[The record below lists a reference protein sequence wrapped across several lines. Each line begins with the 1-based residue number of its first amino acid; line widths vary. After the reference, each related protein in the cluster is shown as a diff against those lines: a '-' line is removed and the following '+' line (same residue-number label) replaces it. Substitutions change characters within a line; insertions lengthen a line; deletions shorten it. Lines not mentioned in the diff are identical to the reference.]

1 MRLPEVFESADN
13 RYRVERYL
21 GEGGSGRVYL
31 VVCQEDSCCYALKV
45 SVDDEVSRVS
55 LYREAR
61 ILSSVV
67 HPAFPTVREIWEA
80 HGRVC
85 LVMSYIR
92 GRTLQMLMDRKLY
105 QGEKCFE
112 PDEVLSWMMQLAE
125 GLSYLHRHSV
135 IYRDLKPSNVM
146 VTDSG
151 QLGLIDFGAACILG
165 DEMEVGEMGT
175 PGFAPPEQYSHV
187 CGPGPW
193 TDVYGFGALLHFLL
207 TGDYPAEKIFFF
219 REIRLC
225 PKSGRQW
232 PVGESVFRR
241 RQLRIMNQL
250 VLECTAREPEKR
262 RTSWRRISGMLYAAS
277 EDASRRRRMF
287 FRRLSIG
294 IAGLSLTVYLSLSAF
309 ADYWRSAAYER
320 TLDQVESAESAD
332 AESILL
338 NAIGMMPERIDA
350 YQALYDAYMQDGL
363 LSEEE
368 WQQIQKLM
376 RLNREYLKAD
386 EAKWVILSYQ
396 LGIAVYLQSDAGIS
410 KGQAAA
416 WFQNVEESDMEE
428 LDLGVYDEWKYIWQ
442 KRAVI
447 FRRWSLSEVFDL
459 GNSQKPSAGST
470 ERGAFWTEVHSVL
483 QDDLYPEEP
492 RWELAVYDR
501 ILGMMVERAVYD
513 MQSENVSEE
522 EIETV
527 LTEINRRLAEDDGSA
542 RQNEKEIILEKEA
555 MLRKR
560 MQMAAEVRQ

>member
-61 ILSSVV
+61 ILSSLV

-165 DEMEVGEMGT
+165 DGMEVGEMGT

-207 TGDYPAEKIFFF
+207 PGDCPAEKIFFF

-232 PVGESVFRR
+232 SVGERVFRR
-241 RQLRIMNQL
+241 GQLRIMNQL

-262 RTSWRRISGMLYAAS
+262 RTSWRRISRMLYAAS
-277 EDASRRRRMF
+277 KDASRRRRMV

-294 IAGLSLTVYLSLSAF
+294 IAGLFLTFYLSLSAF

-320 TLDQVESAESAD
+320 TLDQAESAESAD

-363 LSEEE
+363 LSKEE

-410 KGQAAA
+410 KGQAAV
-416 WFQNVEESDMEE
+416 WFQNVEEADMKE

-447 FRRWSLSEVFDL
+447 FRRWSLSEVSDL
-459 GNSQKPSAGST
+459 GNSQKPPAGST
-470 ERGAFWTEVHSVL
+470 ERGLFWTEVHSVL
-483 QDDLYPEEP
+483 QNDLYPEEP

-522 EIETV
+522 EIEAV

-542 RQNEKEIILEKEA
+542 RQNEKEIILEKET

>member
-13 RYRVERYL
+13 RYRVERCL

-45 SVDDEVSRVS
+45 SADGEVSRVS

-92 GRTLQMLMDRKLY
+92 GRTLQMLMDKKLY

-112 PDEVLSWMMQLAE
+112 PDEILSWMMQLAE

-151 QLGLIDFGAACILG
+151 QLGLIDFGAAFILG

-232 PVGESVFRR
+232 SVGERVFRR
-241 RQLRIMNQL
+241 GQLRIMNQL

-262 RTSWRRISGMLYAAS
+262 RTSWRRISRMLYAAS

-320 TLDQVESAESAD
+320 TLDQAESAD

-396 LGIAVYLQSDAGIS
+396 LGIAVYLRSDAGIS

-416 WFQNVEESDMEE
+416 WFQNVEEADMEK

-447 FRRWSLSEVFDL
+447 FRRWSLSEVSDL
-459 GNSQKPSAGST
+459 GNSQKSPAGST
-470 ERGAFWTEVHSVL
+470 ERGLFWTEVHSVL

-522 EIETV
+522 EIEAV

>member
-31 VVCQEDSCCYALKV
+31 VVCQEDNCCYALKV

-61 ILSSVV
+61 ILSSLV

-85 LVMSYIR
+85 LVMSYIM

-165 DEMEVGEMGT
+165 DGMEVGEMGT

-232 PVGESVFRR
+232 SVGERVFRR

-262 RTSWRRISGMLYAAS
+262 RTSWRRISRMLYAAS

-309 ADYWRSAAYER
+309 ADYLRSAAYER
-320 TLDQVESAESAD
+320 TLDQAESAESAD

-363 LSEEE
+363 LSKEE

-410 KGQAAA
+410 KGQAAV
-416 WFQNVEESDMEE
+416 WFQNVEEADMKE

-447 FRRWSLSEVFDL
+447 FRRWSLSEVSDL
-459 GNSQKPSAGST
+459 GNSQKPPAGST
-470 ERGAFWTEVHSVL
+470 ERGLFWTEVHSVL
-483 QDDLYPEEP
+483 QNDLYPEEP

-522 EIETV
+522 EIEAV

>member
-31 VVCQEDSCCYALKV
+31 VVCQEDNCCYALKV

-61 ILSSVV
+61 ILSSLV

-85 LVMSYIR
+85 LVMSYIM

-165 DEMEVGEMGT
+165 DGMEVGEMGT

-207 TGDYPAEKIFFF
+207 TGDCPAEKIFFF
-219 REIRLC
+219 REIRPC

-232 PVGESVFRR
+232 SVGERVFRR
-241 RQLRIMNQL
+241 GQLRIMNQL

-262 RTSWRRISGMLYAAS
+262 RTSWRRISRMLYVAS
-277 EDASRRRRMF
+277 KDASRRRRMF

-294 IAGLSLTVYLSLSAF
+294 IAGLFLTFYLSLSAF

-320 TLDQVESAESAD
+320 TLDQAESAESAD

-416 WFQNVEESDMEE
+416 WFQNVEEADMEE

-459 GNSQKPSAGST
+459 ENSQKPSAGST
-470 ERGAFWTEVHSVL
+470 ERGLFWTEVHSVL
-483 QDDLYPEEP
+483 QNDLYPEEP

-522 EIETV
+522 ELEAV

>member
-13 RYRVERYL
+13 RYRVERCL

-31 VVCQEDSCCYALKV
+31 VVCQEDSGCYALKV
-45 SVDDEVSRVS
+45 SADDEVSRVS

-61 ILSSVV
+61 ILSLVV
-67 HPAFPTVREIWEA
+67 HPAFPAVREIWEA

-92 GRTLQMLMDRKLY
+92 GRTLQMLMNRKLY

-112 PDEVLSWMMQLAE
+112 PDEVLPWMMQLAE

-193 TDVYGFGALLHFLL
+193 TDVYEFGALLHFLL
-207 TGDYPAEKIFFF
+207 TGDYPAEKIFSF
-219 REIRLC
+219 REIRFC

-232 PVGESVFRR
+232 SVGERVFRR

-250 VLECTAREPEKR
+250 VLECTAREPERR
-262 RTSWRRISGMLYAAS
+262 RTSWRRISRMLYAAS

-294 IAGLSLTVYLSLSAF
+294 ISGISLTVYLSLSAF
-309 ADYWRSAAYER
+309 DNYLRSAAYER
-320 TLDQVESAESAD
+320 TLDQVESAELAD

-338 NAIGMMPERIDA
+338 NAIGTMPERIDA
-350 YQALYDAYMQDGL
+350 YQALYDVYMQDGL

-376 RLNREYLKAD
+376 HLNREYLKAD

-396 LGIAVYLQSDAGIS
+396 LGIAVYLQSDDGIS
-410 KGQAAA
+410 KGQAAV
-416 WFQNVEESDMEE
+416 WFQNVEEADMEK

-442 KRAVI
+442 KRAMI

-459 GNSQKPSAGST
+459 RNSQKPPAGST
-470 ERGAFWTEVHSVL
+470 EGRLFWTEVHSVL
-483 QDDLYPEEP
+483 QDDLYLEEP

-501 ILGMMVERAVYD
+501 ILGMMVERAVCD

-522 EIETV
+522 EIEAV

-560 MQMAAEVRQ
+560 MQLAAEVRK

>member
-13 RYRVERYL
+13 RYRVERCL

-45 SVDDEVSRVS
+45 SVDDEVARVS

-92 GRTLQMLMDRKLY
+92 GRTLQMLMNRKLY

-112 PDEVLSWMMQLAE
+112 PDEVLPWMMQLAE

-146 VTDSG
+146 ITDSG

-232 PVGESVFRR
+232 SVGERVFRR

-250 VLECTAREPEKR
+250 VLECTARELEKR
-262 RTSWRRISGMLYAAS
+262 RTSWRRISRMLYAAS

-309 ADYWRSAAYER
+309 ADYLRSEAYER
-320 TLDQVESAESAD
+320 ALDQVESAESAD
-332 AESILL
+332 AESLLL
-338 NAIGMMPERIDA
+338 NAIGKMPERIDA

-368 WQQIQKLM
+368 WQRIQKLM

-416 WFQNVEESDMEE
+416 WFQNVEEADMKE

-447 FRRWSLSEVFDL
+447 FRRWSLSEVSDL
-459 GNSQKPSAGST
+459 ENSQKSPAGST
-470 ERGAFWTEVHSVL
+470 ERGLFWTEVHSVL

-522 EIETV
+522 EIEAV

>member
-13 RYRVERYL
+13 RYRVERCL

-45 SVDDEVSRVS
+45 SADDEVSRVS
-55 LYREAR
+55 LYREAC

-92 GRTLQMLMDRKLY
+92 GRTLQMLMDKKLY

-112 PDEVLSWMMQLAE
+112 PDEILSWMMQLAE

-151 QLGLIDFGAACILG
+151 QLGLIDFGAAFILG

-207 TGDYPAEKIFFF
+207 TGDCPAEKIFFF

-232 PVGESVFRR
+232 SVGERVFRR
-241 RQLRIMNQL
+241 GQLRIMNQL

-262 RTSWRRISGMLYAAS
+262 RTSWRRISRMLYAAS

-309 ADYWRSAAYER
+309 ADHLRSAAYER

-368 WQQIQKLM
+368 WLQIQKLM

-386 EAKWVILSYQ
+386 EAKWMILSYQ

-416 WFQNVEESDMEE
+416 WFQNVEEADMEE

-447 FRRWSLSEVFDL
+447 FRRWSLSEVSDL
-459 GNSQKPSAGST
+459 GNSQKSPAGST

-522 EIETV
+522 EIEAV

>member
-1 MRLPEVFESADN
+1 MFESADN

-262 RTSWRRISGMLYAAS
+262 RTSWRRISRMLYAAS

-416 WFQNVEESDMEE
+416 WFQNVEEADMEE

>member
-1 MRLPEVFESADN
+1 
-13 RYRVERYL
+13 
-21 GEGGSGRVYL
+21 
-31 VVCQEDSCCYALKV
+31 
-45 SVDDEVSRVS
+45 
-55 LYREAR
+55 
-61 ILSSVV
+61 
-67 HPAFPTVREIWEA
+67 
-80 HGRVC
+80 
-85 LVMSYIR
+85 
-92 GRTLQMLMDRKLY
+92 
-105 QGEKCFE
+105 
-112 PDEVLSWMMQLAE
+112 
-125 GLSYLHRHSV
+125 
-135 IYRDLKPSNVM
+135 M

-165 DEMEVGEMGT
+165 DGMEVGEMGT

-207 TGDYPAEKIFFF
+207 TGDCPAEKIFFF

-232 PVGESVFRR
+232 SVGERVFRR
-241 RQLRIMNQL
+241 GQLRIMNQL

-262 RTSWRRISGMLYAAS
+262 RTSWRRISGMLYVAS
-277 EDASRRRRMF
+277 KDASRRRRMF

-294 IAGLSLTVYLSLSAF
+294 IAGLFLTFYLSLSAF
-309 ADYWRSAAYER
+309 VDYWRSAAYER
-320 TLDQVESAESAD
+320 TLDQAESAESAD

-416 WFQNVEESDMEE
+416 WFQNVEEADMEE

-447 FRRWSLSEVFDL
+447 FRRWSLSEVSDL
-459 GNSQKPSAGST
+459 GNSQKSPAGST

-522 EIETV
+522 EIEAV

>member
-262 RTSWRRISGMLYAAS
+262 RTSWRRISRMLYAAS

>member
-13 RYRVERYL
+13 RYRVERCL

-45 SVDDEVSRVS
+45 SVDDDVSRVS

-112 PDEVLSWMMQLAE
+112 PDEVLPWMMQLAE

-135 IYRDLKPSNVM
+135 IYRDLKPYNVM

-165 DEMEVGEMGT
+165 DVMEVGEMGT

-232 PVGESVFRR
+232 SVGERVFRR
-241 RQLRIMNQL
+241 GQLRIMNQL

-262 RTSWRRISGMLYAAS
+262 RTSWRRISRMLYAAS
-277 EDASRRRRMF
+277 KDASRRRRMF

-294 IAGLSLTVYLSLSAF
+294 IAGLFLTFYLSLSAF
-309 ADYWRSAAYER
+309 ADYWRSADYER
-320 TLDQVESAESAD
+320 TLDQAESAESAD

-416 WFQNVEESDMEE
+416 WFQNVEEADMEE
-428 LDLGVYDEWKYIWQ
+428 LDFGVYDEWKYIWQ

-447 FRRWSLSEVFDL
+447 FRRWSLSEVSDL
-459 GNSQKPSAGST
+459 ENSQKSPAGST

-513 MQSENVSEE
+513 MQSESVSEE
-522 EIETV
+522 EIEAV

>member
-45 SVDDEVSRVS
+45 SADGEVSRVS

-92 GRTLQMLMDRKLY
+92 GRTLQMLMNRKLY

-165 DEMEVGEMGT
+165 DGMEVGEMGT

-232 PVGESVFRR
+232 SVGERVFRR
-241 RQLRIMNQL
+241 GQLRIMNQL

-262 RTSWRRISGMLYAAS
+262 RTSWRRISRMLYAAS

-309 ADYWRSAAYER
+309 ADHLRSAAYER
-320 TLDQVESAESAD
+320 TLDQVESAKSAD

-396 LGIAVYLQSDAGIS
+396 LGIAVYLRSDAGIS

-416 WFQNVEESDMEE
+416 WFQNVEEADMEE

-459 GNSQKPSAGST
+459 GNSQKPPAGST
-470 ERGAFWTEVHSVL
+470 ERGLFWTEVHSVL

-522 EIETV
+522 EIEAV

>member
-45 SVDDEVSRVS
+45 SADGEVSRVS

-92 GRTLQMLMDRKLY
+92 GRTLQMLMNRKLY

-165 DEMEVGEMGT
+165 DGMEVGEMGT

-232 PVGESVFRR
+232 SVGERVFRR
-241 RQLRIMNQL
+241 GQLRIMNQL

-262 RTSWRRISGMLYAAS
+262 RTSWRRISRMLYVAS

-309 ADYWRSAAYER
+309 ADHLRSAAYER
-320 TLDQVESAESAD
+320 TLDQVESAKSAD

-396 LGIAVYLQSDAGIS
+396 LGIAVYLRSDAGIS

-416 WFQNVEESDMEE
+416 WFQNVEEADMEE

-459 GNSQKPSAGST
+459 GNSQKPPAGST
-470 ERGAFWTEVHSVL
+470 ERGLFWTEIHSVL

-522 EIETV
+522 EIEAV

>member
-13 RYRVERYL
+13 RYRVERCL

-92 GRTLQMLMDRKLY
+92 GRTLQMLMNRKLY
-105 QGEKCFE
+105 QGEKGFE

-151 QLGLIDFGAACILG
+151 QLGLIDFGAACIPG

-232 PVGESVFRR
+232 SVGERVFRR

-262 RTSWRRISGMLYAAS
+262 RTSWRRISRMLYAAS
-277 EDASRRRRMF
+277 KDASRRRRMF

-294 IAGLSLTVYLSLSAF
+294 IAGLFLTFYLSLSAF

-320 TLDQVESAESAD
+320 TLDQAESAESAD

-416 WFQNVEESDMEE
+416 WFQNVEEADMEE

-459 GNSQKPSAGST
+459 GNSQKPPAGST
-470 ERGAFWTEVHSVL
+470 ERGLFWTEVHSVL

-522 EIETV
+522 EIEAV

>member
-262 RTSWRRISGMLYAAS
+262 RTSWRRISRMLYAAS

-416 WFQNVEESDMEE
+416 WFQNVEEADMEE